1 MLSKALSILRR
12 AERAIAIVLLA
23 AIVTVVLIGTVGR
36 FAGTPVIWTDE
47 VAQALFVWLSLL
59 AADITLQR
67 RGHFRLD
74 ALTNLLS
81 RRARAVLDIAVQ
93 VLVCALL
100 AMLLFYAWKLVQ
112 ITSLRP
118 LPIVQVPSSFAT
130 AALPV
135 GFTLMLITL
144 LEQIAAAL
152 GKGGEQ
158 TPVEV
163 RDVV

>member
-1 MLSKALSILRR
+1 MLSKVLLILRR
-12 AERAIAIVLLA
+12 TEGAVAIALLA

-36 FAGTPVIWTDE
+36 FAGRPVIWTDE
-47 VAQALFVWLSLL
+47 VAQAMFVWLSLL

-74 ALTNLLS
+74 ALTSILP
-81 RRARAVLDIAVQ
+81 RGARAVLDIAVQ
-93 VLVCALL
+93 VLICALL
-100 AMLLFYAWKLVQ
+100 AMLLFYAWKFVQ
-112 ITSLRP
+112 ITNLRP

-144 LEQIAAAL
+144 LEQIKAAL
-152 GKGGEQ
+152 GGGDELA
-158 TPVEV
+158 PAEI

>member
-1 MLSKALSILRR
+1 MLSKALSMLRR
-12 AERAIAIVLLA
+12 TERTVAIALLA
-23 AIVTVVLIGTVGR
+23 AVVAVVLIGTVGR
-36 FAGTPVIWTDE
+36 FAGRPVIWTDE

-81 RRARAVLDIAVQ
+81 RRVRVALDIAVQ

-100 AMLLFYAWKLVQ
+100 AMLLFYAWKFVQ

-118 LPIVQVPSSFAT
+118 LPIVRLPSSFAT

-152 GKGGEQ
+152 GKAGEQ
-158 TPVEV
+158 SPIDV